1 MFAVIRLD
9 KALFFIV
16 VFLILVTAVFFV
28 RGSNEDLAYVSALGT
43 NEHLPILVID
53 PGHGGEDGGA
63 VSREGVRES
72 LINLDIG
79 LKMSAL
85 AGFLGLPSTMTRE
98 TEELE
103 YPETANTVAKRKRH
117 DQETRVE
124 LISTVENA
132 VVISVHQNC
141 FPSSKARGPQSFYSK
156 TKTSERLGF
165 LAQSCMDAAVYP
177 ENRRIS
183 APVPENIFLMRS
195 IDCPAVL
202 VECGFL
208 SNHEES
214 KLLGTDSYRL
224 KMATA
229 LICAYSQF
237 LDEDIT

>member
-16 VFLILVTAVFFV
+16 VLLILITAIFFIS
-28 RGSNEDLAYVSALGT
+28 GSNTDLAYISASRAR
-43 NEHLPILVID
+43 EHMPVLVID

-63 VSREGVRES
+63 ISREGVRES
-72 LINLDIG
+72 VINLDIG

-85 AGFLGLPSTMTRE
+85 AGFLGFPSMMTRE

-124 LISTVENA
+124 LISSVENA

-156 TKTSERLGF
+156 GETSQRLGF
-165 LAQSCMDAAVYP
+165 FAQSCMDAAVYP
-177 ENRRIS
+177 ENRRLS
-183 APVPENIFLMRS
+183 VPVADNIFLMRS

-224 KMATA
+224 KIATA
-229 LICAYSQF
+229 LICAYGQF
-237 LDEDIT
+237 LDEDIA